1 MGTYQIVTDSTADL
15 TPELIRQLDVQVIPL
30 CYMMGGRTYHNIPG
44 GGEMTDREFYAKL
57 RGGAMSTT
65 TQINSEEFLRVF
77 TPLLEAGQDVL
88 YIAFSSGLSGTC
100 QSAQLA
106 REELQKRFPQR
117 KMVVF
122 DSLCASMGEGLLVY
136 YAAKLRQ
143 EGKSLEEV
151 LAWLQE
157 NVLRLCHWFTVDDLN
172 HLKRGGRVSTAT
184 ALVGTMLG
192 INAAFLVCTLL
203 CLIGLVMT
211 IALVKDKP
219 GEEAAVDEGGTRKSL
234 LTSIMKTDVYSLSR
248 EATVEEAM
256 RLFVEK
262 NISAAPI
269 VDESGE
275 PVGFISDG
283 DILKRLSPRSN
294 SFTDPIVLINSTVND
309 DEGYDEKLAKV
320 MQMRASE
327 IGAASPICVSVH
339 ANLTDVCRVLSENHL
354 KKVPVL
360 EAGHIV
366 GIINRSDITQYSMAA
381 YLADH
386 PERAVYCGEGPSGQ
400 YECVEEACE
409 EC

>member
-192 INAAFLVCTLL
+192 IKPVLHVDTRFQGAGAQAVLGRFSQAHGGDRPGARRPDGVHQPRRLPGGRPLCRAPGAGEAGRAAGGG
-203 CLIGLVMT
+203 GLHRPCYRRPFRAGHRGPVF
-211 IALVKDKP
+211 P
-219 GEEAAVDEGGTRKSL
+219 GEGT
-234 LTSIMKTDVYSLSR
+234 LTPQGANGKT
-248 EATVEEAM
+248 
-256 RLFVEK
+256 
-262 NISAAPI
+262 N
-269 VDESGE
+269 E
-275 PVGFISDG
+275 PCG
-283 DILKRLSPRSN
+283 D
-294 SFTDPIVLINSTVND
+294 FTFPWLVFS
-309 DEGYDEKLAKV
+309 
-320 MQMRASE
+320 
-327 IGAASPICVSVH
+327 
-339 ANLTDVCRVLSENHL
+339 
-354 KKVPVL
+354 
-360 EAGHIV
+360 
-366 GIINRSDITQYSMAA
+366 
-381 YLADH
+381 
-386 PERAVYCGEGPSGQ
+386 
-400 YECVEEACE
+400 
-409 EC
+409 